1 MVLDPSDPLTVCLSQ
16 DGLLAAV
23 AWRGEDLITVAFYE
37 NVVSQETD
45 EYVFTHLY
53 EIRAFAAPDD
63 YPLAMPP
70 EELAARLERW
80 SRFDYKEIQSEYHNG
95 LSERSLRNVPFH
107 RMAQE
112 AASAYFDSE
121 ASSDLIVPTDEDL
134 SACRAAGPWVEF
146 RSVRDMD
153 SAFDQLKAVAAYV
166 AAVSAGDPKPIVAAA
181 RTMFGDEEQTHVTRL
196 RNLIQFARQ
205 NGYLTTLQHGR
216 SGGVP
221 TRKALDLIAS
231 IKERAAHANGGKA

>member
-23 AWRGEDLITVAFYE
+23 AWRGEDLITIAFYE
-37 NVVSQETD
+37 HLVDQTGYFVETYLW
-45 EYVFTHLY
+45 EV
-53 EIRAFAAPDD
+53 RAFALPDD
-63 YPLAMPP
+63 YPLAVPA
-70 EELAARLERW
+70 EELSERLTRW
-80 SRFDYKEIQSEYHNG
+80 AKHDLMHLQGNYNNRW
-95 LSERSLRNVPFH
+95 SERSLRNVPFH

-112 AASAYFDSE
+112 AVAAYFNSE
-121 ASSDLIVPTDEDL
+121 ADTELVLPTEEEL
-134 SACRAAGPWVEF
+134 NACRAAGPWTEF
-146 RSVRDMD
+146 RSTRDME

-166 AAVSAGDPKPIVAAA
+166 AAVNAGDPKPVVAAS
-181 RTMFGDEEQTHVTRL
+181 RTVFGDEDQTHVTRL

-221 TRKALDLIAS
+221 TRKVLDLIAS